1 MTALI
6 IKSVVY
12 VMSPLG
18 SSTALSSPRTTAS
31 RMEWI
36 GEETTERCWSC
47 EETNMAHTR
56 GKEAY
61 NMKSCTSSDHY
72 LSNAEQAITVFPTP
86 PGVLKAMAVILWH
99 LKVTFVVSQ

>member
-1 MTALI
+1 
-6 IKSVVY
+6 
-12 VMSPLG
+12 
-18 SSTALSSPRTTAS
+18 
-31 RMEWI
+31 
-36 GEETTERCWSC
+36 
-47 EETNMAHTR
+47 MAHTR